1 MLDLGPSGQLGV
13 GELTVADSE
22 SSEASN
28 HWREL
33 RHGLMIV
40 RFISLPT
47 DFDVTSIGRLT
58 LDIAARHQFDDDSLS
73 LFSNK

>member
-40 RFISLPT
+40 RFISL
-47 DFDVTSIGRLT
+47 DGF
-58 LDIAARHQFDDDSLS
+58 
-73 LFSNK
+73 